1 MMQIEK
7 STDPTTLGLQPKEST
22 QAQGY
27 RVSAR
32 DDGYG
37 RLPSWMQGIDEPTPV
52 SVRGGWL
59 CDEVNARP

>member
-22 QAQGY
+22 HAQGH
-27 RVSAR
+27 RVSVR
-32 DDGYG
+32 DDGW
-37 RLPSWMQGIDEPTPV
+37 RLPNWLQDIDEPTPV